1 MLAHDSSPKGRAKA
15 LRAKWV
21 SRQLAAR
28 MKCVPYGV
36 RGRVKKPGGHLPSRL
51 GRSLCPIQYAERKLA
66 TSRAVPN
73 GLSVTDQLQLSDS
86 ISEFEF
92 TALPQRRPDHQK
104 QKQNHCG
111 SYKDFLP
118 RDHVVC
124 TLLEL
129 YRYFCIGMHC
139 YYTKESR
146 QRQSIL

>member
-21 SRQLAAR
+21 SRQPAAR

-73 GLSVTDQLQLSDS
+73 GLSVTDQLQG
-86 ISEFEF
+86 
-92 TALPQRRPDHQK
+92 ALPAAARRLQLQVGVGVQDVVLEDVAGLDGLHQA
-104 QKQNHCG
+104 Q
-111 SYKDFLP
+111 
-118 RDHVVC
+118 VVGVD
-124 TLLEL
+124 EFSRK
-129 YRYFCIGMHC
+129 YDRYDIIG
-139 YYTKESR
+139 YVR
-146 QRQSIL
+146 